1 MIGLDPQNCLTAG
14 YYNFQ
19 DSVRSSQQKGNGK
32 SLHETHLYLG
42 SRFSFANINGM
53 YLGTKSISEKDSM
66 NGIIMTQGREFLPH
80 S

>member
-1 MIGLDPQNCLTAG
+1 MITNEASPWPAAASLNSISSN
-14 YYNFQ
+14 Y
-19 DSVRSSQQKGNGK
+19 RSSC
-32 SLHETHLYLG
+32 
-42 SRFSFANINGM
+42 FSFANINGM